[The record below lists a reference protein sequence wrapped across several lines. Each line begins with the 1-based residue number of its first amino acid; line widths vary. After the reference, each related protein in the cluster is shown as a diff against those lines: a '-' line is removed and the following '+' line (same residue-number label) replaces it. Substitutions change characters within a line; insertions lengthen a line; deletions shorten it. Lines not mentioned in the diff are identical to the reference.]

1 MGRATSARALSI
13 WANGERVGTWT
24 IPARG
29 DMEFVYDS
37 DWVASDIGRPLSLS
51 MPFTGAQ
58 AIRGAPV
65 SNYFENLLPDS
76 DAIRKRL
83 ATRFKTDTLEAF
95 DLLEAI
101 GRDCVGAIQLLGA
114 DDAPR
119 NVASIEGTS
128 LNEGE
133 VEELLLLAA
142 GSGAHPGRQ
151 LPHLACR
158 RPGEDGALVA

>member
-1 MGRATSARALSI
+1 MGRATRVRALSV

-37 DWVASDIGRPLSLS
+37 AWMASEAGRPLSLS

-58 AIRGAPV
+58 ALRGAPV
-65 SNYFENLLPDS
+65 NNYFENLLPDS
-76 DAIRKRL
+76 EPIRKRL

-101 GRDCVGAIQLLGA
+101 GLRP
-114 DDAPR
+114 AP
-119 NVASIEGTS
+119 GC
-128 LNEGE
+128 
-133 VEELLLLAA
+133 
-142 GSGAHPGRQ
+142 GR
-151 LPHLACR
+151 
-158 RPGEDGALVA
+158 